1 MQKKRPFFIFPW
13 GIFAWIVA
21 LKNYSLECKR
31 WQRIKKKLMCHM
43 ASRETEKQKREENCV
58 KSMGSVLWH
67 QNLDVHTRL
76 YILPIAP
83 YRKILLQSN
92 ISRIKGRKKIQ
103 EWWEKERDTERHLT
117 YWPASSSSS
126 SSSFSLTLMPS
137 MCDCRLCAIGNK
149 HYWRM
154 YQFTTVK
161 VHPIHA
167 QSMNSSFSFT
177 THSDSAHIAMA
188 KKKLDK

>member
-1 MQKKRPFFIFPW
+1 MRNFRLNCGIKKLFLGMQ
-13 GIFAWIVA
+13 AMTA
-21 LKNYSLECKR
+21 N
-31 WQRIKKKLMCHM
+31 KKKLMCHM

-103 EWWEKERDTERHLT
+103 EW
-117 YWPASSSSS
+117 
-126 SSSFSLTLMPS
+126 
-137 MCDCRLCAIGNK
+137 
-149 HYWRM
+149 
-154 YQFTTVK
+154 
-161 VHPIHA
+161 
-167 QSMNSSFSFT
+167 
-177 THSDSAHIAMA
+177 
-188 KKKLDK
+188 